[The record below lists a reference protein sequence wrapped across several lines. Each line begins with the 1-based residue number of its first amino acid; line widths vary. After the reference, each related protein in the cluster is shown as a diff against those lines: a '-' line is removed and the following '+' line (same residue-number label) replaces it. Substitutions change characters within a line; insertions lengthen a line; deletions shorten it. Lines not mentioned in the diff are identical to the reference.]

1 MTIFKP
7 ALTEL
12 GRATFE
18 ASIPAGNEQHV
29 SRDQLN
35 RERNQQE
42 LRQARRRESMDAQ
55 SRLLEMRV
63 FFRHLEVKFGR
74 QATAEDILG
83 NWDMAQRCREHSV
96 AIKKALA
103 GHPPD
108 DLFTMEEEDA

>member
-7 ALTEL
+7 VPAEI
-12 GRATFE
+12 GRAEFE

-42 LRQARRRESMDAQ
+42 LRQARRQEKMDVQ
-55 SRLLEMRV
+55 DRLLVMRV
-63 FFRHLEVKFGR
+63 YLRHLQLKFGR
-74 QATAEDILG
+74 EATAEDILG

-96 AIKKALA
+96 AIKKVLA

-108 DLFTMEEEDA
+108 DLFTMEEDE